1 MAFCWRCTKCCKG
14 VDFSLWPV
22 GSYVHFVPFFSWVRV
37 FTKAFCLEFVRY
49 WNHPP
54 KKRRRFV
61 TIFSHCWFFGL
72 IYLVLQASSAA
83 RSLWPKTTKHIPADD
98 GCHVWWFGCGCEVL
112 SPSDH
117 NDFNERVL
125 KHRYIA
131 SSMCAMTTQTQLR
144 RIQHVCKFRNVIIP
158 TPPHPPHD
166 RRSIQHVC
174 NDKTNTVA

>member
-83 RSLWPKTTKHIPADD
+83 RSLWTKTTKHIPADD